1 MLGVLPKSL
10 EVNGKNYAIHSD
22 FRVVLRIFQAFNDHE
37 LDEQLKAYVCLKK
50 LYVAPE
56 SITQGD
62 LQEALNKAFWFVGG
76 GDSCRSK
83 PEKVKTFDWEHD
95 ESIVFP
101 AISKVAGFEV
111 RECRYMH
118 WWTFLGYFGEIS
130 EGLFSTVMHI
140 RQKRSKGRKLDKWEA
155 EFYNK
160 NKSLININSKDEEDA
175 IRETEEFL
183 KTIT

>member
-10 EVNGKNYAIHSD
+10 EVNGKMYAINSD
-22 FRVVLRIFQAFNDHE
+22 FRAILRIFQAFNDSE

-50 LYVAPE
+50 LYVNAECIPQ
-56 SITQGD
+56 TD

-76 GDSCRSK
+76 GDNCRSK
-83 PEKVKTFDWEHD
+83 PEKMKTFDWEHD
-95 ESIVFP
+95 ESIIFP
-101 AISKVAGFEV
+101 AVNKVAGFEV
-111 RECRYMH
+111 RECPYMH
-118 WWTFLGYFGEIS
+118 WWTFLGYFGELG

-140 RQKRSKGRKLDKWEA
+140 RQKRAKGRKLDKWEA

-160 NKSLININSKDEEDA
+160 NKSLISINSKEEEDA

-183 KTIT
+183 KTLI